1 MAQTDRQTDKA
12 IHWNSAVFDN
22 SGNWAKLEV
31 LPAFVKEVHRQK
43 EVCPTTQREHYQ
55 IHVVCH
61 RQVRLAAM
69 REWIQ
74 THWKPVRGTAF
85 IANSIN
91 YCKKKE
97 TSIPGTSEIILGEK
111 YLRIHELLLEIARNI
126 DVEPLPENADAFKMA
141 KYERQFLFK
150 NAARDLIAKKGL
162 VWIDKLSN
170 PAVEKAWNYFYH
182 EVMEAA
188 KQQEDSFIIE
198 ESSNP
203 EVYNA
208 SPTDCTQASSP
219 EESSLSCPSSE
230 GATWS
235 ERPRSDGSD

>member
-1 MAQTDRQTDKA
+1 MAQTDRQTTCGIIPQTDKA

-43 EVCPTTQREHYQ
+43 EVCPTTQKEHYQ

-69 REWIQ
+69 RQWVQ
-74 THWKPVRGTAF
+74 THWKPVRGAAF

-97 TSIPGTSEIILGEK
+97 TSIPGTSEVIQGEK
-111 YLRIHELLLEIARNI
+111 YYRIHELLLEIARNLH
-126 DVEPLPENADAFKMA
+126 VEPLPENADAFKMA

-150 NAARDLIAKKGL
+150 NAARDLIANQGL

-170 PAVEKAWNYFYH
+170 PAVEKAWNYFH
-182 EVMEAA
+182 LEVMR
-188 KQQEDSFIIE
+188 KQKDDEVALSDLKQEVEDFFIIE
-198 ESSNP
+198 ESSNQ

-208 SPTDCTQASSP
+208 SPSDAEEACSP
-219 EESSLSCPSSE
+219 PSS
-230 GATWS
+230 G
-235 ERPRSDGSD
+235 P

>member
-1 MAQTDRQTDKA
+1 MDQTDRQTDKA

-43 EVCPTTQREHYQ
+43 EVCPTTNREHFQ

-69 REWIQ
+69 RQWIQ
-74 THWKPVRGTAF
+74 THWKPVRGAAF

-97 TSIPGTSEIILGEK
+97 TSIPGTSEIIQGEK
-111 YLRIHELLLEIARNI
+111 YLRIHELLLEIGRSL
-126 DVEPLPENADAFKMA
+126 DVQPLPENADAFKME

-170 PAVEKAWNYFYH
+170 PAVEKAWNYFYR
-182 EVMEAA
+182 EVMDELR
-188 KQQEDSFIIE
+188 KQPEDSFIIE

-208 SPTDCTQASSP
+208 SPSRHEEARSP
-219 EESSLSCPSSE
+219 PSSDEE
-230 GATWS
+230 GGQ
-235 ERPRSDGSD
+235 EV